1 MEKSQIKNMLDEFIE
16 ACNFSNETDSELF
29 LSNTMYKRYKHLF
42 VNETYKGF
50 KIVKV
55 NDNTWWK

>member
-1 MEKSQIKNMLDEFIE
+1 MLDEFIE